1 MIIKPIHDFK
11 KTRKNLSVEQQIHL
25 DNLIISISNVVPHL
39 LELQVTEHTI
49 EFTLNLGQKVSF
61 LVNSTKKILYVMFM

>member
-25 DNLIISISNVVPHL
+25 DNLIISISNVV
-39 LELQVTEHTI
+39 HTY
-49 EFTLNLGQKVSF
+49 LNYK
-61 LVNSTKKILYVMFM
+61 